1 MSTSAASRGSEVA
14 SVAVV
19 LDRSSPVPLYFQ
31 VARQIEAAIARGD
44 LRPGQRLDNE
54 IDLSERYGL
63 SRPTMRKAIEEL
75 VSQGLLVRKRGVGT
89 QVVQSQVQR
98 PVELSSLYDD
108 LAKNGQR
115 PTTKVLACATVPAD
129 EVVATALGIPEG
141 IPVVSIERL
150 RFARG
155 EPLALLAN
163 WVPTDLGDM
172 TSELLTEH
180 GLYDLLR
187 RYNVNLRI
195 ANQRIGATTA
205 DTAQAR
211 LLGVRRGA
219 PLVTMERKSYD
230 DTGRAVELGRH
241 VYRADGYAFEITVV
255 NR

>member
-1 MSTSAASRGSEVA
+1 MTTPAAARGSEVA
-14 SVAVV
+14 TVPVM

-31 VARQIEAAIARGD
+31 VARQFEAAIDRGD
-44 LRPGQRLDNE
+44 LRPGQRLANE
-54 IDLSERYGL
+54 IDLAERYGL
-63 SRPTMRKAIEEL
+63 SRPTMRRAIGEL

-108 LAKNGQR
+108 LAKSGQD
-115 PTTKVLACATVPAD
+115 PSTLVISCGTAPAQETVAS
-129 EVVATALGIPEG
+129 ALGIPEG
-141 IPVVSIERL
+141 APVVAIERL
-150 RFARG
+150 RSARG

-163 WVPTDLGDM
+163 WVPVDLGAM
-172 TSELLTEH
+172 TTELLTDH

-195 ANQRIGATTA
+195 ANQRIGASAA
-205 DTAQAR
+205 DSAQAR
-211 LLGVRRGA
+211 QLGVRRGA
-219 PLVTMERKSYD
+219 PLVTMERTSYD

-255 NR
+255 GR